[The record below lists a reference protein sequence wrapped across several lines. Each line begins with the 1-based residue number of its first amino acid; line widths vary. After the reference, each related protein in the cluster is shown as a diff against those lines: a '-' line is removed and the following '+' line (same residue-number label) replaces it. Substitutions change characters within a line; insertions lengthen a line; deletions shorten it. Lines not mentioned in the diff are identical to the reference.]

1 MPMTDREP
9 TDVADPMAPSPAP
22 VANIGK
28 SIVHSFKQSFERMR
42 SADTQVPAPP
52 TDTAGHT
59 LEDTA
64 FMPAP
69 STSHLGSGLQVSVP
83 VSAPVE
89 VKPVSP
95 KPTLPPRSVP
105 PSQPVPQSKAR
116 QTRQARRARLRISRI
131 DPWSVMKTFLLFGV
145 AGWII
150 VIVAT
155 WVTFTVLDGTGMYD
169 VINDTVATI
178 FASPEAVDQF
188 NVRAHVN
195 TTRATAVAALVGAVN
210 VIIMTA
216 LATIFAFLYNLS
228 AVVMGGIEVTMAED

>member
-9 TDVADPMAPSPAP
+9 TDVADPLPPSPAP
-22 VANIGK
+22 AASIGK
-28 SIVHSFKQSFERMR
+28 SIVHSFKQSLERMR
-42 SADTQVPAPP
+42 SSDTQVPAPP

-83 VSAPVE
+83 LTGPLE
-89 VKPVSP
+89 VKPTSSR
-95 KPTLPPRSVP
+95 PTVP
-105 PSQPVPQSKAR
+105 PQPVPPAKPAPQPKAR
-116 QTRQARRARLRISRI
+116 QSRQARRARLRISRI

-155 WVTFTVLDGTGMYD
+155 WVTFTVLDGTGVYD
-169 VINDTVATI
+169 VINNTVATI

-188 NVRAHVN
+188 NVRDYVN
-195 TTRATAVAALVGAVN
+195 TTRATAVAALVGAVD